1 MKPDKTT
8 EFLTMADKIKVL
20 LIDED
25 ENFCRL
31 IKQFF
36 QAQGGYKVLVAK
48 GGGMGTFLTK
58 MRWHKPHIVL
68 LDIRMPGIDGFEVLR
83 RIRQDKATMYL
94 PVIMVTGVGELS
106 AKIKAEG
113 LYCTDYIVKP
123 FDLNGL
129 LAKVNALLK
138 QRGID

>member
-1 MKPDKTT
+1 M
-8 EFLTMADKIKVL
+8 EDKIKIP
-20 LIDED
+20 LIDDD

-36 QAQGGYKVLVAK
+36 QAQGGYKVLVANR
-48 GGGMGTFLTK
+48 GGIGTFLSK

-68 LDIRMPGIDGFEVLR
+68 LDIKMPGLDGFEVLQK
-83 RIRQDKATMYL
+83 IRQEKTTMYM

-123 FDLNGL
+123 FDLNDL
-129 LAKVNALLK
+129 KAKVDALLK
-138 QRGID
+138 QSQ